1 MASLDLYSFRSAE
14 DVSRFQVTTDRVLR
28 GMTDASFALKPYGT
42 SFSAGCFQGAIRYE
56 GTPGGESG
64 YGGPG
69 GGGGVEEDP
78 AAGAVMDVGG
88 NRPTSHASKGGFA
101 SFRTKADERIR
112 DLSAFEGLEMRV
124 KTDGRG

>member
-1 MASLDLYSFRSAE
+1 MASMDLYTFRAAE
-14 DVSRFQVTTDRVLR
+14 DVARFQVTTDRVLR
-28 GMTDASFALKPYGT
+28 GMTDAGFSLKPYS
-42 SFSAGCFQGAIRYE
+42 SFSAGCFQGVVRYE
-56 GTPGGESG
+56 GSPGGESG
-64 YGGPG
+64 YTG
-69 GGGGVEEDP
+69 GGGGGEGEVPPSE
-78 AAGAVMDVGG
+78 DVGG